1 MKVKYVQVLTET
13 RYKTSGATKQAVKL
27 VEDNVQ
33 GRNSSSRRLSR
44 SMAAC
49 AARSLITTLPYAIE
63 NHSGLSAFYSI
74 HENQMRHPLPTST
87 TKFFRFELFPERGS
101 GGMRMYGQDIK
112 HPKSIK
118 LYVGD
123 TEISIQDMDN
133 EVNKS
138 RSAHFVPSC
147 HAYVFV
153 NVVKRGNSTVR
164 CQIH

>member
-1 MKVKYVQVLTET
+1 MEVLKRNSIKIT
-13 RYKTSGATKQAVKL
+13 GATKQAAKL

-33 GRNSSSRRLSR
+33 GENSSTRRLSR
-44 SMAAC
+44 SMAAG

-63 NHSGLSAFYSI
+63 NHSGLSASYSI
-74 HENQMRHPLPTST
+74 HENQVRHPLPTST
-87 TKFFRFELFPERGS
+87 TQFFRFELFPERGS

-112 HPKSIK
+112 RPKSIK
-118 LYVGD
+118 LYFGD

-138 RSAHFVPSC
+138 RAAHFVPSC

-164 CQIH
+164 FQIH